1 LGKATHPSQLSGY
14 AYADF
19 GLARDLRASYTMPS
33 GRHGDLVAPRL
44 RFGLIFAS
52 PSGFT
57 NR

>member
-1 LGKATHPSQLSGY
+1 MRKHTVRPASRRPGQLTGNVITSTGR
-14 AYADF
+14 F
-19 GLARDLRASYTMPS
+19 TPVVLAVFNT
-33 GRHGDLVAPRL
+33 PRV